1 MKTIIITVATAI
13 VTLCSCTATSDMAAT
28 TIDTAN
34 VDLSTLRVLS
44 DSDYCALSWSLYCQA
59 TGHDTAEK
67 SGKAYTDD
75 LDCWA
80 GSTAEEEALIAAGVR
95 P

>member
-1 MKTIIITVATAI
+1 MKTIVITIATAI
-13 VTLCSCTATSDMAAT
+13 VTLCSCTATNDMTASVN
-28 TIDTAN
+28 TAN

-59 TGHDTAEK
+59 TGHDAAEK
-67 SGKAYTDD
+67 SGKAYTDY
-75 LDCWA
+75 LDCWS